1 MLTYDAHTSLFFTD
15 SDSYEESRILHTPI
29 PNEERLHLRL
39 KALQKAGIT
48 FVRDMGDLSGVSLKA
63 KELAGDY
70 GITLLSAGWPLCPE
84 GCCGSPQAKTFRNLE
99 DFKARLQELREAGAD
114 FVHLLASGAPDLSSY
129 GALQGEPMEAEFLK
143 TLIAAAKEAAFPVAV
158 SCSGSELAAAAIE
171 AEADSLE
178 YGWYMDNETLRILAE
193 SDTVW
198 VPLLSTAGNSIHD
211 EDHRFPEDT
220 LKRILDET
228 LWKSGTL
235 AGWGGNIALG
245 SNAGAYR
252 CPQVQ
257 AALDEYDFLKEE
269 LGDSLDSLLS
279 SGEVML
285 RWKFSALPP
294 Q

>member
-1 MLTYDAHTSLFFTD
+1 MLNYDAHTSIFFTD
-15 SDSYEESRILHTPI
+15 SDSYEDSLALHSPA
-29 PNEERLHLRL
+29 PNEERLRLRL

-48 FVRDMGDLSGVSLKA
+48 FVRDMGDLRGVSLAA
-63 KELAGDY
+63 KKLAGDY
-70 GITLLSAGWPLCPE
+70 GITFLSAGWPLCPE
-84 GCCGSPQAKTFRNLE
+84 GCCGGPEAKTFRDIE
-99 DFKARLQELREAGAD
+99 EFRTRLKELREIGAD

-129 GALQGEPMEAEFLK
+129 GTLQGEPMDAELLK
-143 TLIAAAKEAAFPVAV
+143 TLLAEAKEAGFPTAV
-158 SCSGSELAAAAIE
+158 SCSGPELAGAAIE
-171 AEADSLE
+171 AGADSLE
-178 YGWYMDNETLRILAE
+178 YGWYLDNETLRILAE

-198 VPLLSTAGNSIHD
+198 VPLLATAGNAVHD
-211 EDHRFPEDT
+211 DSHRYPEDT

-228 LWKSGTL
+228 VWKSGTL